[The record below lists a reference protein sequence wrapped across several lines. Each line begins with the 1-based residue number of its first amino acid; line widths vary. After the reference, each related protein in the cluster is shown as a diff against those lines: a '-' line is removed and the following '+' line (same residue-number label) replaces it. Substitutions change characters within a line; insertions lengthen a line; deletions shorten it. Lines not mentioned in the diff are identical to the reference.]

1 MRTDLTRI
9 QVETV
14 MRTLHDAFEDDERA
28 KLDTLEGE
36 TDLFELTRRLL
47 DGIENDEG
55 DMATLA
61 AQMEARKVRKD
72 RAAARVKARRA
83 AIIDLMTV
91 AEVSRLPLPE
101 ATLSVRMTDAKLVV
115 NDPAAVPDEYT
126 VPKPTPS
133 MAKIGAAF
141 TTETPNLPNWLRVED
156 ARPSLTVRRK

>member
-36 TDLFELTRRLL
+36 TDLFDIVGRLL
-47 DGIENDEG
+47 EGIENDEG

-72 RAAARVKARRA
+72 RAAVRVKARRA
-83 AIIDLMTV
+83 AIADLMAV
-91 AEVSRLPLPE
+91 AEVAKLSLPE
-101 ATLSVRMTDAKLVV
+101 ATLSVRQTEAKLVV
-115 NDPAAVPDEYT
+115 NDPTAVPDQYT
-126 VPKPTPS
+126 VSKPVPS
-133 MAKIGAAF
+133 MALIGAAF
-141 TTETPNLPNWLRVED
+141 TPDTPNLPNWLRVED
-156 ARPSLTVRRK
+156 ARLSLTVRRK